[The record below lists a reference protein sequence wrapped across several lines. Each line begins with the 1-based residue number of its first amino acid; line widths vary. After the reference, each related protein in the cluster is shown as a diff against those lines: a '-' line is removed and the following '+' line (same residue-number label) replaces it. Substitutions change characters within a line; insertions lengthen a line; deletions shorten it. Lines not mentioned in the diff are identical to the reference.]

1 MIVKRMRA
9 NFGKLHG
16 ELELQA
22 GMNLLCLPNEAGKS
36 TWSAFLMA
44 MLYGIDTSERAT
56 KTNALPAKE
65 RYKPW
70 DGSAMEGSVELEWNG
85 RSITIERSS
94 TARVPMGSFRAYET
108 ESGVPIRELTADRC
122 GEVLCG
128 VERSV
133 FERTAFIRQL
143 GLTVSEDQALEKRL
157 GALVTTGE
165 DGAKTALELEK
176 DLRNL
181 KNKLIG
187 RAGRIPQLTAQAD
200 KQRRVLT
207 EIDTLQEEQLRL
219 SAALEEATA
228 ERERLEALSQRVERA
243 QSAKKQ
249 AGLAALEQQ
258 LGQQQAQ
265 CRKLA
270 ETAQRLP
277 DEERLH
283 ALSRRLEAA
292 DSALQTAKMEAA
304 FTDLTVDRP
313 AADPIFAGKTAEQAK
328 RQAAA
333 DTAAYRAASET
344 AAKRLQA
351 ARRATVIF
359 ALLTALLLAGGA
371 ALWALTTLGIAV
383 PIGAAVLALA
393 SAVCLALNLRKKS
406 KAAAELAEAQ
416 ALLSRY
422 PVTNIDEILP
432 LAEAYAARQTA
443 YETARADAAQ
453 RREELSDRVRQAQTA
468 LDAAIA
474 ETASFAPDCHTVSA
488 AREAVAAA
496 LRVHTELAAQRRAS
510 EQQEAQL
517 RSMRLVLEGV
527 PSSAAA
533 PDPEALQID
542 EAKLRYDLAAAQKEQ
557 LRLTAALAK
566 QRGMIEA
573 KGDAV
578 ALRAELEQTE
588 EALHSAQQAVRAVEL
603 AADAV
608 QTADE
613 TLRSRFS
620 PQITAEAGAILAELT
635 EQKYSALLLAPD
647 MRLSVREEDGVLLR
661 PAAAMSCGTADQM
674 YLALRLAMCR
684 RLLPESAPLVLD
696 DTLVNF
702 DDARAAAAL
711 RLLRQEAENRQIIL
725 FTCRELPIH
734 TGIC

>member
-36 TWSAFLMA
+36 TWSAFLLA

-94 TARVPMGSFRAYET
+94 AARVPMGNFRAYET
-108 ESGVPIRELTADRC
+108 ESGIPVRELTADCC

-200 KQRRVLT
+200 KQRRVLA

-258 LGQQQAQ
+258 LGQQQEQ
-265 CRKLA
+265 CQKLA

-277 DEERLH
+277 DGERLH

-304 FTDLTVDRP
+304 FTDLTVEQP
-313 AADPIFAGKTAEQAK
+313 AADPIFAGKTAEAAK
-328 RQAAA
+328 RQAAD

-351 ARRATVIF
+351 ARRATAIF
-359 ALLTALLLAGGA
+359 AVLTALLLAGGA

-474 ETASFAPDCHTVSA
+474 ETASFAPDCRTAAA
-488 AREAVAAA
+488 AREAIAAA

-517 RSMRLVLEGV
+517 RSMRLVLDGV
-527 PSSAAA
+527 AAAA

-661 PAAAMSCGTADQM
+661 PAAAMSCGTTDQM

-725 FTCRELPIH
+725 FTCREFPIH
-734 TGIC
+734 NRIC

>member
-1 MIVKRMRA
+1 MIVKRLRA

-16 ELELQA
+16 ELELQD

-36 TWSAFLMA
+36 TWSAFLLA

-56 KTNALPAKE
+56 KTNLLPAKE

-70 DGSAMEGSVELEWNG
+70 DGSAMEGSMEIEWNG
-85 RSITIERSS
+85 RAITIERTSS
-94 TARVPMGSFRAYET
+94 GRVPMGNFRAYET
-108 ESGVPIRELTADRC
+108 DSGSPVRELTADRC

-181 KNKLIG
+181 KNKLVG

-200 KQRRVLT
+200 GQRRTLN
-207 EIDTLQEEQLRL
+207 EIDTLQDEQLRL

-228 ERERLEALSQRVERA
+228 ERERLEALAQRVERA
-243 QSAKKQ
+243 QNAKKQ
-249 AGLAALEQQ
+249 AGLAALELQ
-258 LGQQQAQ
+258 LTQQQAH
-265 CRKLA
+265 CRRLA
-270 ETAQRLP
+270 ETARQLP
-277 DEERLH
+277 DEETLH
-283 ALSRRLEAA
+283 ALSRRLDEA

-304 FTDLTVDRP
+304 FTDFSVEPP
-313 AADPIFAGKTAEQAK
+313 ASDPNFAGLCGAEAREQAA
-328 RQAAA
+328 RDVAE
-333 DTAAYRAASET
+333 YRAAAAET
-344 AAKRLQA
+344 ARRLTTI
-351 ARRATVIF
+351 RKTLR
-359 ALLTALLLAGGA
+359 LLSVLLVLLPLLAV
-371 ALWALTTLGIAV
+371 LTVVLHLGIAI
-383 PIGAAVLALA
+383 PILL
-393 SAVCLALNLRKKS
+393 
-406 KAAAELAEAQ
+406 AAAEVAAAICLAVKLQTRTKLRETDAD
-416 ALLSRY
+416 AILTRY
-422 PVTNIDEILP
+422 HVTKIEDILP
-432 LAEAYAARQTA
+432 LAERYAERQAAYEAAR
-443 YETARADAAQ
+443 AAASEQ
-453 RREELSDRVRQAQTA
+453 KQALSDRVTEAQTA
-468 LDAAIA
+468 LDARIA
-474 ETASFAPDCHTVSA
+474 EAAAFAPDCRGLTA

-496 LRVHTELAAQRRAS
+496 LRVHTELAAQTRAS

-517 RSMRLVLEGV
+517 NSMRLLLEGS
-527 PSSAAA
+527 PAAA

-588 EALHSAQQAVRAVEL
+588 EALRAAQQTARAIEL

-620 PQITAEAGAILAELT
+620 PQITAEAGAILAALT
-635 EQKYSALLLAPD
+635 EDKYAAMLLAPD
-647 MRLSVREEDGVLLR
+647 MRLSVREEDGVVLR

-702 DDARAAAAL
+702 DDRRAAAAL
-711 RLLRQEAENRQIIL
+711 RLLRREAENRQILL
-725 FTCRELPIH
+725 FTCRALAE
-734 TGIC
+734 

>member
-1 MIVKRMRA
+1 MIIKKLRA

-16 ELELQA
+16 ELELQP
-22 GMNLLCLPNEAGKS
+22 GMNLLYLPNEAGKS
-36 TWSAFLMA
+36 TWSAFLLA

-56 KTNALPAKE
+56 KTNTLPAKE

-70 DGSAMEGSVELEWNG
+70 DGSAMEGSMELEWNG
-85 RSITIERSS
+85 RAITIERTSS
-94 TARVPMGSFRAYET
+94 ARAPMGIFRAYET
-108 ESGVPIRELTADRC
+108 ESGAPIRELTADRC

-143 GLTVSEDQALEKRL
+143 GLAVSEDQALEKRL

-176 DLRNL
+176 ELRNL
-181 KNKLIG
+181 KNKLAG
-187 RAGRIPQLTAQAD
+187 RAGRIPQLTALAD
-200 KQRRVLT
+200 KQRRALD
-207 EIDTLQEEQLRL
+207 EIDALQDEQLRL
-219 SAALEEATA
+219 AAALEEAAA

-243 QSAKKQ
+243 QEAKKQ
-249 AGLAALEQQ
+249 AGLAALELQ
-258 LGQQQAQ
+258 LAQQQAQ
-265 CRKLA
+265 CRRLA
-270 ETAQRLP
+270 ETAQQLP
-277 DEERLH
+277 DEAALYE
-283 ALSRRLEAA
+283 LSRRLDEV

-304 FTDLTVDRP
+304 FTDLTVEPP
-313 AADPIFAGKTAEQAK
+313 ASDPHFAGKTAEEAK

-333 DTAAYRAASET
+333 DAAAYQAAANGTAARLRTVRRMLIVLPGLLVLIPVLGVLLMLLTDAAGMWPYLVP
-344 AAKRLQA
+344 AALELLAVGGLAANLAKKAKLRRQA
-351 ARRATVIF
+351 AQAQSILDRYHVT
-359 ALLTALLLAGGA
+359 
-371 ALWALTTLGIAV
+371 
-383 PIGAAVLALA
+383 
-393 SAVCLALNLRKKS
+393 SA
-406 KAAAELAEAQ
+406 
-416 ALLSRY
+416 
-422 PVTNIDEILP
+422 DGILP
-432 LAEAYAARQTA
+432 LAETYAEKQATYDAARA
-443 YETARADAAQ
+443 GAAAQ
-453 RREELSDRVRQAQTA
+453 KQALSARVSEAQTA
-468 LDAAIA
+468 LDAQVAKIA
-474 ETASFAPDCHTVSA
+474 EFAPGCRTPSA
-488 AREAVAAA
+488 AREAISAA
-496 LRVHTELAAQRRAS
+496 LRVHAELAAQTRTA

-517 RSMRLVLEGV
+517 RSMRLLLEGA
-527 PSSAAA
+527 PAAA

-588 EALHSAQQAVRAVEL
+588 DALQAAQTALQAVEL
-603 AADAV
+603 AANAV

-635 EQKYSALLLAPD
+635 EGKYSNLLLAPD
-647 MRLSVREEDGVLLR
+647 MRLSVREEDGVVLR

-684 RLLPESAPLVLD
+684 RLLPESAPLLLD

-702 DDARAAAAL
+702 DPPRTAAAL
-711 RLLRQEAENRQIIL
+711 GLLRQESASRQILL
-725 FTCRELPIH
+725 FTCRELQ
-734 TGIC
+734 

>member
-1 MIVKRMRA
+1 MIVKKLRA

-16 ELELQA
+16 ELELQP

-36 TWSAFLMA
+36 TWSAFLLA
-44 MLYGIDTSERAT
+44 MLYGIDTSERLT
-56 KTNALPAKE
+56 KTKTLPAKE

-70 DGSAMEGSVELEWNG
+70 DGSAMEGSMELEWNG
-85 RSITIERSS
+85 REITIERSS
-94 TARVPMGSFRAYET
+94 TARAPMGVFRAYET
-108 ESGVPIRELTADRC
+108 GSGVPVRELTADRC

-143 GLTVSEDQALEKRL
+143 GLAVSEDQALEKRL
-157 GALVTTGE
+157 GALVSTGE

-176 DLRNL
+176 ELRNL
-181 KNKLIG
+181 KNKLSG
-187 RAGRIPQLTAQAD
+187 RAGRIPLLTAQAD
-200 KQRRVLT
+200 KQRRALV
-207 EIDTLQEEQLRL
+207 EIDSLQEDQLRL
-219 SAALEEATA
+219 AAALEAATA
-228 ERERLEALSQRVERA
+228 ERTRLEALSQRVERA
-243 QSAKKQ
+243 QNAKKQ
-249 AGLAALEQQ
+249 AGLASLELQLTQQ
-258 LGQQQAQ
+258 KAQ
-265 CRKLA
+265 CHKLA

-277 DEERLH
+277 DEAALHTLSHRLD
-283 ALSRRLEAA
+283 EA

-304 FTDLTVDRP
+304 FTDLTVAP
-313 AADPIFAGKTAEQAK
+313 PETDPIFAGKSGAEARRQAEQ
-328 RQAAA
+328 
-333 DTAAYRAASET
+333 DTAAYRAATET
-344 AAKRLQA
+344 SAQRLAALRRL
-351 ARRATVIF
+351 TVLLPILLVLF
-359 ALLTALLLAGGA
+359 PVAGVLLWTLTAL
-371 ALWALTTLGIAV
+371 GIAPV
-383 PIGAAVLALA
+383 AVLGACELGAAVWLT
-393 SAVCLALNLRKKS
+393 VTLRS
-406 KAAAELAEAQ
+406 KAKLQAKQSAAE

-422 PVTNIDEILP
+422 HIINVAELLP
-432 LAEAYAARQTA
+432 LAERYAEKQAAYAA
-443 YETARADAAQ
+443 ARADAAAQ
-453 RREELSDRVRQAQTA
+453 KQALSGHVTDAQAA
-468 LDAAIA
+468 LDAIVA
-474 ETASFAPDCHTVSA
+474 EVANFAPGCKTPAA

-496 LRVHTELAAQRRAS
+496 LRLHSELAAQTRTA

-517 RSMRLVLEGV
+517 QSMRLLLDGS
-527 PSSAAA
+527 PAAA

-588 EALHSAQQAVRAVEL
+588 EALNAAQQAAQAVEL
-603 AADAV
+603 AAGAV
-608 QTADE
+608 QAADE

-635 EQKYSALLLAPD
+635 EEKYSSLLLAPD
-647 MRLSVREEDGVLLR
+647 MRLSVREADGVVLR

-702 DDARAAAAL
+702 DDTRAAAAL
-711 RLLRQEAENRQIIL
+711 RLLHHEAENRQILL
-725 FTCRELPIH
+725 FTCRSFSFS
-734 TGIC
+734 

>member
-1 MIVKRMRA
+1 MIVKRLRA

-16 ELELQA
+16 ELELQG

-36 TWSAFLMA
+36 TWSAFLLA

-56 KTNALPAKE
+56 KTNLLPAKE

-70 DGSAMEGSVELEWNG
+70 DGSAMEGSMELEWNG
-85 RSITIERSS
+85 RAITIERTSS
-94 TARVPMGSFRAYET
+94 GRVPMGVFRAYET
-108 ESGVPIRELTADRC
+108 DSGNPVRELTADRC

-176 DLRNL
+176 ELRNL
-181 KNKLIG
+181 KNKLVG

-200 KQRRVLT
+200 GQRRTLN
-207 EIDTLQEEQLRL
+207 EIDTLQDEQLRL

-228 ERERLEALSQRVERA
+228 ARERLEALTQRVERA
-243 QSAKKQ
+243 QNAKKQ
-249 AGLAALEQQ
+249 AGLASLELQ
-258 LGQQQAQ
+258 LTQQQER
-265 CRKLA
+265 CRRLA
-270 ETAQRLP
+270 ETARQLP
-277 DEERLH
+277 AEETLH
-283 ALSRRLEAA
+283 TLSRRLDEA

-304 FTDLTVDRP
+304 FTDLSVEPP
-313 AADPIFAGKTAEQAK
+313 ASDPRFAGLRGAEAREQAA
-328 RQAAA
+328 RDVAEYRAATA
-333 DTAAYRAASET
+333 DTAR
-344 AAKRLQA
+344 RLTSI
-351 ARRATVIF
+351 RKTLRLLSVILVLLPPI
-359 ALLTALLLAGGA
+359 AVLTAVLH
-371 ALWALTTLGIAV
+371 LGIAV
-383 PIGAAVLALA
+383 PILL
-393 SAVCLALNLRKKS
+393 
-406 KAAAELAEAQ
+406 AAAEVAAAICLAVKLQVRAKLQKTDTDAILTRYHVTKIEEIPPLADRYAERLAAYEAARAAASEQKQ
-416 ALLSRY
+416 ALSAR
-422 PVTNIDEILP
+422 VTE
-432 LAEAYAARQTA
+432 
-443 YETARADAAQ
+443 
-453 RREELSDRVRQAQTA
+453 AQTA
-468 LDAAIA
+468 LDAVVA
-474 ETASFAPDCHTVSA
+474 EVAAFAPDCRGLTA

-496 LRVHTELAAQRRAS
+496 LRVHTELAAQTRAS
-510 EQQEAQL
+510 EQQAAQL
-517 RSMRLVLEGV
+517 DSMRLLLEGS
-527 PSSAAA
+527 PAAA

-542 EAKLRYDLAAAQKEQ
+542 EARLRYDLAAAQKEQ
-557 LRLTAALAK
+557 LRLTEALAK

-588 EALHSAQQAVRAVEL
+588 EALRAAQQTARAIEL

-620 PQITAEAGAILAELT
+620 PQITAEAGAILAALT
-635 EQKYSALLLAPD
+635 EDRYAALLLAPD
-647 MRLSVREEDGVLLR
+647 MRLSVREEDGVVLR

-702 DDARAAAAL
+702 DDRRTAAAL
-711 RLLRQEAENRQIIL
+711 RLLRREAENRQIIL
-725 FTCRELPIH
+725 FTCRTLAE
-734 TGIC
+734 

>member
-36 TWSAFLMA
+36 TWSAFLLA

-265 CRKLA
+265 CQKLA
-270 ETAQRLP
+270 ETAQKLP
-277 DEERLH
+277 DGERLH

-292 DSALQTAKMEAA
+292 DSVLQTAKMEAA
-304 FTDLTVDRP
+304 FTDLTVEQP
-313 AADPIFAGKTAEQAK
+313 AADPIFAGKTAEAAK
-328 RQAAA
+328 RQAAD

-416 ALLSRY
+416 TLLSRY

-443 YETARADAAQ
+443 YETARADAAR
-453 RREELSDRVRQAQTA
+453 RREQLSDRVRQAQTA

-474 ETASFAPDCHTVSA
+474 ETASFAPDCRTVSA
-488 AREAVAAA
+488 AREAIAAA

-517 RSMRLVLEGV
+517 RSMRLVLDGV
-527 PSSAAA
+527 AAAA

-588 EALHSAQQAVRAVEL
+588 EALNAAQQAVRAVEL
-603 AADAV
+603 AAGAV

-725 FTCRELPIH
+725 FTCREFPILH
-734 TGIC
+734 ETV

>member
-1 MIVKRMRA
+1 MIIKRLRA

-16 ELELQA
+16 ELELQP

-36 TWSAFLMA
+36 TWSAFLLA
-44 MLYGIDTSERAT
+44 MLYGIDTSERLT
-56 KTNALPAKE
+56 KNKTLPAKE

-70 DGSAMEGSVELEWNG
+70 DGSAMEGSMELEWNG
-85 RSITIERSS
+85 REITIERSS
-94 TARVPMGSFRAYET
+94 TARAPMGVFRAYET
-108 ESGVPIRELTADRC
+108 ASGAPVRELTADRC

-143 GLTVSEDQALEKRL
+143 GLAVSEDQALEKRL
-157 GALVTTGE
+157 GALVSTGE

-181 KNKLIG
+181 KNKLTG

-200 KQRRVLT
+200 RQRRALA
-207 EIDTLQEEQLRL
+207 EIDSLQEDQLRL
-219 SAALEEATA
+219 AAALEDATA
-228 ERERLEALSQRVERA
+228 EQARLTALAQRVERA

-249 AGLAALEQQ
+249 AGLASLELQ
-258 LGQQQAQ
+258 LTQQQVQ

-277 DEERLH
+277 DEAALH
-283 ALSRRLEAA
+283 ALSHRLDEA

-304 FTDLTVDRP
+304 FTDLTVAP
-313 AADPIFAGKTAEQAK
+313 PEADPIFAGKTAVEAKQQAEQDA
-328 RQAAA
+328 
-333 DTAAYRAASET
+333 AAYRAAEAD
-344 AAKRLQA
+344 AAQRL
-351 ARRATVIF
+351 
-359 ALLTALLLAGGA
+359 A
-371 ALWALTTLGIAV
+371 ALRRLLVLLPVLLVLIPVIGVLVWTLTTLGPV
-383 PIGAAVLALA
+383 PLAVLGA
-393 SAVCLALNLRKKS
+393 SELTAAVCLIVNLRTKAKIQA
-406 KAAAELAEAQ
+406 KRADAAA
-416 ALLSRY
+416 LLTRY
-422 PVTNIDEILP
+422 QVTSVDEILP
-432 LAEAYAARQTA
+432 LAERYAEKQAAYDA
-443 YETARADAAQ
+443 ARADAAAQ
-453 RREELSDRVRQAQTA
+453 KQTLSNHVTESQAA
-468 LDAAIA
+468 LDALVAEIA
-474 ETASFAPDCHTVSA
+474 GFAPDCRTPA
-488 AREAVAAA
+488 AAHEAVAAA
-496 LRVHTELAAQRRAS
+496 LRVHAELAAQTRAA

-517 RSMRLVLEGV
+517 QSMRLLLEGA
-527 PSSAAA
+527 PAAA

-557 LRLTAALAK
+557 LRLTTALAK

-588 EALHSAQQAVRAVEL
+588 DALNAAQQAAQAVEL
-603 AADAV
+603 AAEAV

-635 EQKYSALLLAPD
+635 EEKYSSLLLAPD
-647 MRLSVREEDGVLLR
+647 MRLSVREADGVVLR

-702 DDARAAAAL
+702 DDTRAAAAL
-711 RLLRQEAENRQIIL
+711 RLLRQEAENRQILL
-725 FTCRELPIH
+725 FTCRALP
-734 TGIC
+734 

>member
-1 MIVKRMRA
+1 MIIKKLRA

-16 ELELQA
+16 ELELQP

-36 TWSAFLMA
+36 TWSAFVLA

-56 KTNALPAKE
+56 KTNTLPAKE

-70 DGSAMEGSVELEWNG
+70 DGSAMEGSMELEWNG
-85 RSITIERSS
+85 RAITIERTS
-94 TARVPMGSFRAYET
+94 TARAPMGVFRAYET
-108 ESGVPIRELTADRC
+108 ESGTPVRELTADRC

-143 GLTVSEDQALEKRL
+143 GLAVSEDQALEKRL

-176 DLRNL
+176 ELRNL
-181 KNKLIG
+181 KNKLAG
-187 RAGRIPQLTAQAD
+187 RAGRIPQLTALAD
-200 KQRRVLT
+200 KQRHALD
-207 EIDTLQEEQLRL
+207 EINDLQDEQLRL
-219 SAALEEATA
+219 AAALEAAAA
-228 ERERLEALSQRVERA
+228 ERERLEALSRRVERA
-243 QSAKKQ
+243 QEAKKQ
-249 AGLAALEQQ
+249 AGLAALELQ
-258 LGQQQAQ
+258 LTQQQAQ

-270 ETAQRLP
+270 ETAQQLP
-277 DEERLH
+277 GEAPLH
-283 ALSRRLEAA
+283 ELSRRLDEA

-304 FTDLTVDRP
+304 FTDLTVEPP
-313 AADPIFAGKTAEQAK
+313 ASDPRFAGKTGAEAK
-328 RQAAA
+328 RQAAEDA
-333 DTAAYRAASET
+333 AAYQAAATDTAAQLRAVRRMLIVLPGLLVLIPVLGVLLMLLTDTAGVWPYLIPAALELLSVAILAASLNKK
-344 AAKRLQA
+344 AKLKRQA
-351 ARRATVIF
+351 A
-359 ALLTALLLAGGA
+359 A
-371 ALWALTTLGIAV
+371 AQSILDCYHVT
-383 PIGAAVLALA
+383 
-393 SAVCLALNLRKKS
+393 SA
-406 KAAAELAEAQ
+406 
-416 ALLSRY
+416 
-422 PVTNIDEILP
+422 DEILP
-432 LAEAYAARQTA
+432 LAESYAEKQTA
-443 YETARADAAQ
+443 YDAARADAAAQ
-453 RREELSDRVRQAQTA
+453 KQALSARVSEAQTA
-468 LDAAIA
+468 LDAQVAKIA
-474 ETASFAPDCHTVSA
+474 EFAPGCRTPSA
-488 AREAVAAA
+488 AREAISAA
-496 LRVHTELAAQRRAS
+496 LRVHAELAAQTRTA

-517 RSMRLVLEGV
+517 RSMRLLLEGA
-527 PSSAAA
+527 PAAA

-588 EALHSAQQAVRAVEL
+588 DALQAAQTALQAVEL
-603 AADAV
+603 AANAV

-635 EQKYSALLLAPD
+635 EGKYSNLLLAPD
-647 MRLSVREEDGVLLR
+647 MRLSVREEDGVVLR

-684 RLLPESAPLVLD
+684 RLLPESAPLLLD

-702 DDARAAAAL
+702 DPPRTTAAL
-711 RLLRQEAENRQIIL
+711 RLLHQESQTRQLLL
-725 FTCRELPIH
+725 FTCRELQ
-734 TGIC
+734 